1 MLKRREKQVL
11 EDIARERMPA
21 KERYD
26 LDDREFCRILKKL
39 SEQNYIQG
47 IDFVTVENDASVP
60 VFLDLDV
67 TLKGQDTLGF
77 FE

>member
-11 EDIARERMPA
+11 EDIARERTPA

-26 LDDREFCRILKKL
+26 LDDREFCQILKNL
-39 SEQNYIQG
+39 SEQKYIRG
-47 IDFVTVENDASVP
+47 VHFVTVENETSEP

-67 TLKGQDTLGF
+67 TAKGQDVLDF